1 MAKKTFTKYPNTYV
15 KASNSAKTAILDKYM
30 DTDTWIKARLRERA
44 YFRRGYKN
52 DIYWIKI
59 LDIGEA
65 PDTYIINKVSAYK
78 EYKGT
83 AAQRDATLANAYT
96 VAASDISIINPIE
109 TATDDDIFGSI
120 KLSKAKIAEIYE
132 YLDDTYYTADFDQAI
147 ENVAEQFGLSKSQAN
162 SIVWDWTI
170 EIKDDEDEEP

>member
-1 MAKKTFTKYPNTYV
+1 MKKRFTKYPSSYV
-15 KASNSAKTAILDKYM
+15 RAAKSEKTAILDKYM

-44 YFRRGYKN
+44 YFRKGYKN

-78 EYKGT
+78 EYMGT
-83 AAQRDATLANAYT
+83 AAQKNATLTNTYT
-96 VAASDISIINPIE
+96 VAAADVTVISPIE

-120 KLSKAKIAEIYE
+120 KLSKSKIAEIYE
-132 YLDDTYYTADFDQAI
+132 YLDDTYYTADFDQAV

-162 SIVWDWTI
+162 SIVWNWTI
-170 EIKDDEDEEP
+170 EPKDDEDEES